1 MAGILKGTR
10 VNTITND
17 REPMRELLTFTLGEE
32 SYGIDILKVQ
42 EIRGYETVTR
52 IANTPDFIKGVINL
66 RGHIVP
72 IVDLRIKLGLGEA
85 KYDKGTVVIILNV
98 VKRVVGVV
106 VDSVSD
112 VITIPVSSVNPAPEF
127 GSMLGT
133 QYILGLATIEGKML
147 IVIDI
152 EGLIGSREMALV
164 GESTD
169 VA

>member
-1 MAGILKGTR
+1 M
-10 VNTITND
+10 NTVTND
-17 REPMRELLTFTLGEE
+17 REPMRELLSFTLGEE

-72 IVDLRIKLGLGEA
+72 IIDMRIKLGLGEA
-85 KYDKGTVVIILNV
+85 KYDASTVVIILNV
-98 VKRVVGVV
+98 LKRVVGVV

-112 VITIPVSSVNPAPEF
+112 VITIPVSSVKPAPEF
-127 GSMLGT
+127 GSVLGT
-133 QYILGLATIEGKML
+133 QYILGLATIEGQML

-164 GESTD
+164 PES
-169 VA
+169 AGNP